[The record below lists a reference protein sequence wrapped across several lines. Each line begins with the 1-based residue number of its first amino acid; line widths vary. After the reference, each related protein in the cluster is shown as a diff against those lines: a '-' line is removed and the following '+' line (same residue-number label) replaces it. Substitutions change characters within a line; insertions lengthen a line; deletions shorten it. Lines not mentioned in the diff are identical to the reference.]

1 MTEIKVLNT
10 NYSISKENESFKIN
24 GTCNYSDRIESLNLE
39 VYTLEEYYVGNIFYQ
54 EFGDD
59 NSNVNYTVNKEYS
72 SEINL
77 LLQSIIEDINDKLKV
92 SE

>member
-10 NYSISKENESFKIN
+10 NYSISKENETFKIN
-24 GTCNYSDRIESLNLE
+24 GTCNYSDRIES
-39 VYTLEEYYVGNIFYQ
+39 LEEYYVGNIFYQ